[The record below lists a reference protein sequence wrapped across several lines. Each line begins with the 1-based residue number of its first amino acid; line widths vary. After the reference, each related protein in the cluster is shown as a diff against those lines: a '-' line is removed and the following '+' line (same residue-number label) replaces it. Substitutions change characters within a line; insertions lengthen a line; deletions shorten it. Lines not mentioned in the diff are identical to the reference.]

1 MYNFKYG
8 YIYKITN
15 LINGKIYIGQVYN
28 KSVEDRF
35 IRHYKNVMGYSS
47 IIDKAIAKYGKENFI
62 VETID
67 ICYSIED
74 CNNKEKYWIKYY
86 NSTDLSIGYNLTPGG
101 EGGNTYM
108 NKSKEELEI
117 IKQKI
122 SNANKGRKNGNS
134 NQLKCKSIITNKE
147 FFFETLTECCQFF
160 NIKNKAVIMERAHKV
175 NNTLFRHEWLI
186 AFENEDY
193 KNYNIPKIGNSI
205 RIKLINLTT
214 NEEIIFN
221 SKSNLY
227 KYLDIKYKLKFPS
240 KIIYFKNYKLELL
253 D

>member
-28 KSVEDRF
+28 KSVENRF

-47 IIDKAIAKYGKENFI
+47 IIDKTIAKYGKENFI

-74 CNNKEKYWIKYY
+74 CNNKEKYWIKY
-86 NSTDLSIGYNLTPGG
+86 
-101 EGGNTYM
+101 
-108 NKSKEELEI
+108 
-117 IKQKI
+117 
-122 SNANKGRKNGNS
+122 
-134 NQLKCKSIITNKE
+134 
-147 FFFETLTECCQFF
+147 
-160 NIKNKAVIMERAHKV
+160 
-175 NNTLFRHEWLI
+175 
-186 AFENEDY
+186 
-193 KNYNIPKIGNSI
+193 
-205 RIKLINLTT
+205 
-214 NEEIIFN
+214 
-221 SKSNLY
+221 
-227 KYLDIKYKLKFPS
+227 KLKFPS